1 MPKMDFPP
9 REGLFPLPVVLVSS
23 IDKRTQIPN
32 IITIA
37 WCGVVCSDPALVSI
51 SIRPSRHSHR
61 LIKESGDFVIN
72 IPTSSML
79 KEVDL
84 CGIRSGRDTD
94 KFKACSFTSEK
105 SAKTTS
111 PSIKEC
117 PVNIEARVKEV
128 ITLGTHDMFVGEVL
142 LIRVDDR
149 ILTPKNSIDYA
160 RACPF
165 VFNQGEYWNLGKRI
179 GYYGFSAK
187 T

>member
-1 MPKMDFPP
+1 MPKTDFPP

-23 IDKRTQIPN
+23 IDKAPQTPN

-37 WCGVVCSDPALVSI
+37 WCGVVCSGPALLSI

-72 IPTSSML
+72 IPTASML

-84 CGIRSGRDTD
+84 CGIHSGRDTD
-94 KFKACSFTSEK
+94 KFKICSFTSERSSK
-105 SAKTTS
+105 ITS

-117 PVNIEARVKEV
+117 PVNIECRVKE
-128 ITLGTHDMFVGEVL
+128 IISLGTHDMFIGEAL
-142 LIRVDDR
+142 LIHVDNK
-149 ILTPKNSIDYA
+149 ILLPKDGIDYA
-160 RACPF
+160 KACPF
-165 VFNQGEYWNLGKRI
+165 VFNQGEYWDLGKRI

-187 T
+187 